1 MQDVEQTQWPRSFQI
16 QWSLFHSN
24 EQPSNRTYSLCP
36 IMPTSTVLMMRISEI
51 YFGAKRFCM
60 SIRNIA
66 TKQSHRFSLMGLL
79 MEPCLASQCYHYL
92 AIVCVTLCDPSKPL
106 GYAPWL
112 DRRLPSSEKMILKVY
127 RIAASV
133 NIDYWGQNS
142 FIGA

>member
-1 MQDVEQTQWPRSFQI
+1 MAAIISNTVVTLPFKRATFKSNLFTLPHYPDLNRLDVDVDANQRN
-16 QWSLFHSN
+16 LF
-24 EQPSNRTYSLCP
+24 RC
-36 IMPTSTVLMMRISEI
+36 
-51 YFGAKRFCM
+51 KRFCM
-60 SIRNIA
+60 SIRNFA

-79 MEPCLASQCYHYL
+79 VEPCLASQCYHYL